1 MSVMVNNA
9 LGKTLLV
16 LARNAIALQ
25 LGEAPLPEVES
36 PELSQPGAC
45 FVTLIK
51 EGKLRGCIG
60 SLEAWRPLRED
71 VRANACAAAFRDQRF
86 LPLTRDELSGLR
98 VEVSLLTQPQPMS
111 FNGEEDALAQ
121 LRPGIDG
128 VVFEITSS
136 GDPANAPIGRHRS
149 TFLPQVWEELPDPR
163 QFLAQLKIK
172 AGLPPNFWSVEVRLS
187 RYQVQKWK
195 EENPS

>member
-1 MSVMVNNA
+1 MSDE
-9 LGKTLLV
+9 LGKTLLL
-16 LARNAIALQ
+16 LARNAIGEQ
-25 LGEAPLPEVES
+25 LGEAPLPEAES
-36 PELSQPGAC
+36 AALSQPGAC
-45 FVTLIK
+45 FITLTK
-51 EGKLRGCIG
+51 GGKLRGCIG
-60 SLEAWRPLRED
+60 SLEPWRPLRED
-71 VRANACAAAFRDQRF
+71 VRANAFASAFRDPRF
-86 LPLTRDELSGLR
+86 PPLTRDEFAHIR

-111 FNGEEDALAQ
+111 FAGEEDVLVQ

-136 GDPANAPIGRHRS
+136 GDPAKAPIGRHRS

-172 AGLPPNFWSVEVRLS
+172 AGLPSNFWSAEVRLS

-195 EENPS
+195 EEYPS